1 MLGESSEPL
10 SIIHWSEVFES
21 ACCVLFVPRME
32 PSRIWARI
40 LYLSIESEEGVLGD
54 WQFAFYYFFEEHG
67 FFR

>member
-1 MLGESSEPL
+1 MLRSFCAQNG
-10 SIIHWSEVFES
+10 
-21 ACCVLFVPRME
+21 AYRTK

-40 LYLSIESEEGVLGD
+40 LYLSIESEEGMLGD